1 MMVPVRCF
9 SCGKIVA
16 DDYEKFKELAKRKS
30 VLEVF
35 NELQIDRPCCRR
47 MYLSS
52 VEFIDELMEYQ
63 KWN

>member
-16 DDYEKFKELAKRKS
+16 DDYEKFKELAKRKPTS
-30 VLEVF
+30 EVF
-35 NELQIDRPCCRR
+35 KELGIDRPCCRR
-47 MYLSS
+47 MYLTT

-63 KWN
+63 K